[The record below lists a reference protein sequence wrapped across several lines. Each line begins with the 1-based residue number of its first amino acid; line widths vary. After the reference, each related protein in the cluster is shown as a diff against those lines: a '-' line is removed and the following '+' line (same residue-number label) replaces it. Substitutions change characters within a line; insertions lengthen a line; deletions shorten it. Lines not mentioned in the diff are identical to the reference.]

1 MSEYAEILGD
11 VVKAKRLELNL
22 TQSEVAEKVDVDVRT
37 ILNIENHKGNS
48 KWEVLYPLI
57 RALKIDATMLF
68 TQSSIRNV
76 MISHVSTYYWVSVP
90 VPKSRHSTLSARL
103 YWLLYGTIPTSRSKT
118 NKQKQSLLL
127 SHVRKQALRLRVW
140 LVANRH
146 FQLYNVHS
154 RFFLTLWAEQR
165 KIKQHSVFVHL
176 CLRPLFAVWA
186 RYPYGLTKQIALLPS
201 SSTNNYNQFT

>member
-37 ILNIENHKGNS
+37 ILNIENHKGNP

-68 TQSSIRNV
+68 YPALNKERDDLTRF
-76 MISHVSTYYWVSVP
+76 YLLLG
-90 VPKSRHSTLSARL
+90 KSRHSTLSARL
-103 YWLLYGTIPTSRSKT
+103 YWLLYGTIPRSRSKT

-146 FQLYNVHS
+146 FQFYNVYS

-165 KIKQHSVFVHL
+165 KIQQHSVFVHL
-176 CLRPLFAVWA
+176 RLCPLHTV
-186 RYPYGLTKQIALLPS
+186 
-201 SSTNNYNQFT
+201 

>member
-68 TQSSIRNV
+68 
-76 MISHVSTYYWVSVP
+76 YP
-90 VPKSRHSTLSARL
+90 EL
-103 YWLLYGTIPTSRSKT
+103 
-118 NKQKQSLLL
+118 NKERDDLTRFYLLL
-127 SHVRKQALRLRVW
+127 GQCTSTEVQTLYSICETVLATLR
-140 LVANRH
+140 NNS
-146 FQLYNVHS
+146 YI
-154 RFFLTLWAEQR
+154 
-165 KIKQHSVFVHL
+165 KIENK
-176 CLRPLFAVWA
+176 
-186 RYPYGLTKQIALLPS
+186 
-201 SSTNNYNQFT
+201 